1 MVERLSDLTEEM
13 TPYWEANPLRIE
25 EYHFNVRTLIPLDEF
40 NNLRA
45 SSGSDEPVKNGIE
58 CPDCKS
64 ELYDSNPNMTL
75 LSNPP
80 KKDVHCKCGFKGYRL
95 V

>member
-1 MVERLSDLTEEM
+1 MVKRFSDL
-13 TPYWEANPLRIE
+13 IE
-25 EYHFNVRTLIPLDEF
+25 EAIPNWEIKPDEIAKHHFNLKALIPLDEF